1 MFNTSSLFKLKEKK
15 ETEDNF
21 RLNLRIM
28 QMLHAKLEKM
38 DVVKQLEEKM
48 KAGEHPSVPFLSYQH
63 GCAWSDGDE
72 NMDILGEKV
81 LVFEEFRVWLE
92 DSPHRLRQHRGDLD
106 SNNIYSIAYL
116 FDTVLGDMDFPELP
130 LLYNHDNSRCQG
142 IPVRKLFNKHG
153 GALRMLEV
161 ILGNGLQLKQSI
173 QPYVDS
179 KTISRKWLDDYGE
192 ESIQSQTI
200 SVSKV
205 TWSIEFTGRPTRP
218 WTLHPGSGLHPES
231 TIARALAQLNE
242 VNPKMEGFA
251 FAWPRLLHPYWMNPH
266 MSVEIVKDM
275 EEGKELT
282 EAQSHEITL
291 TREKEDLVRPEPH
304 EGPGLAPLC
313 HDQVCAA
320 DGGIL
325 GAGGFCR
332 MCSKKFYEVRDD
344 PCPETNQ
351 RHEVYHVLSKKG
363 TYAAIDCRGCH
374 FHSRS
379 MIRW

>member
-1 MFNTSSLFKLKEKK
+1 MFNTSSLFKLKQKK
-15 ETEDNF
+15 ETEDLF
-21 RLNLRIM
+21 RQNLRIM

-48 KAGEHPSVPFLSYQH
+48 KAGEHPSVPFLSYQR
-63 GCAWSDGDE
+63 GSAFSEGEE
-72 NMDILGEKV
+72 NLDILGEKV
-81 LVFEEFRVWLE
+81 LIFEEFKVWVE
-92 DSPHRLRQHRGDLD
+92 DSPHRLRHHRGYLEE
-106 SNNIYSIAYL
+106 NNIHSIAYL

-130 LLYNHDNSRCQG
+130 LFYKHGTYECAS
-142 IPVRKLFNKHG
+142 IPARKLFNKGG
-153 GALRMLEV
+153 GALPLLEA
-161 ILGNGLQLKQSI
+161 ILGNGLQVKQT
-173 QPYVDS
+173 YENLDN
-179 KTISRKWLDDYGE
+179 KTISRRWLDDYGE
-192 ESIQSQTI
+192 ESFQSQQI

-218 WTLHPGSGLHPES
+218 WKLHPGSGLHPES

-242 VNPKMEGFA
+242 VKPKMEGFA

-282 EAQSHEITL
+282 EAQGHEITL

-313 HDQVCAA
+313 SDQDCAA
-320 DGGIL
+320 EGGVM

-332 MCSKKFYEVRDD
+332 MCSKKFHEVRQD
-344 PCPETNQ
+344 PCPKNGQ
-351 RHEVYHVLSKKG
+351 LHEVYHVLSKKG
-363 TYAAIDCRGCH
+363 IYAAIDCRDCH